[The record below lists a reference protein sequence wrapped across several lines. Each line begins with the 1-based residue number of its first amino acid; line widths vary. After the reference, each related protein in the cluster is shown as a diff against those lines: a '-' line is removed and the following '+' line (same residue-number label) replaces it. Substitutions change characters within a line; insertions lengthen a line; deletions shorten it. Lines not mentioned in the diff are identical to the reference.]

1 MITQNGFRIYEICS
15 CSAEADEIIRRH
27 WQVLSPE
34 LAIGSGFGERT
45 AKFKI
50 LRRSFVAV
58 CYNYLNLGKR
68 QMSKF
73 IRFILVSICACA
85 IYAGL
90 KYAFIL
96 FITWLMFSGVYF
108 DGPGTLL
115 AIPLTFLS
123 SSVIFDYYCIALGS
137 HLLFLSLL
145 KGRDVK
151 TRWILPLFFL
161 ITLAFCSFCVLI
173 GHEDYQRINALF
185 ALLLISPFTLIAYAI
200 VTTVILAKN
209 KISDYYPILVAII
222 FVPIHAASI
231 GIWGLERIYFGVFL
245 NATILGI
252 FYFTAKIGCVNLIAH
267 RPTLD
272 KTQNSKDRVTKTIQ
286 SSAAFLNDDILKK
299 R

>member
-1 MITQNGFRIYEICS
+1 MITQNGFRIYEIYS
-15 CSAEADEIIRRH
+15 CGAGADEIIRRH

-73 IRFILVSICACA
+73 MRFILVSICVCA
-85 IYAGL
+85 TYAGL
-90 KYAFIL
+90 KYAFML

-108 DGPGTLL
+108 DGPGALL
-115 AIPLTFLS
+115 GIPLTFLS

-173 GHEDYQRINALF
+173 GHEDYQRINVLF

-209 KISDYYPILVAII
+209 KISDYYPVLIAII

-231 GIWGLERIYFGVFL
+231 GIWGLERIYFGAFL

-252 FYFTAKIGCVNLIAH
+252 FYFTAKIGRVNLIAH
-267 RPTLD
+267 RPVPD
-272 KTQNSKDRVTKTIQ
+272 KTQNSKDRVIKTIQ
-286 SSAAFLNDDILKK
+286 SSATFLNDDILKK

>member
-15 CSAEADEIIRRH
+15 CGTGADEIIRRH
-27 WQVLSPE
+27 W
-34 LAIGSGFGERT
+34 AYFER
-45 AKFKI
+45 ARARDRQRIRRAHGLNKI

-73 IRFILVSICACA
+73 IRFILVSICVCA
-85 IYAGL
+85 ICAGL

-96 FITWLMFSGVYF
+96 FITWLMFSGIYF
-108 DGPGTLL
+108 DGPGALL
-115 AIPLTFLS
+115 GIPLTFLS

-185 ALLLISPFTLIAYAI
+185 ALLLISPFTLIVYAI

-209 KISDYYPILVAII
+209 KISNYYPILVAII
-222 FVPIHAASI
+222 FVPIHALA
-231 GIWGLERIYFGVFL
+231 
-245 NATILGI
+245 
-252 FYFTAKIGCVNLIAH
+252 
-267 RPTLD
+267 
-272 KTQNSKDRVTKTIQ
+272 
-286 SSAAFLNDDILKK
+286 
-299 R
+299 

>member
-1 MITQNGFRIYEICS
+1 
-15 CSAEADEIIRRH
+15 
-27 WQVLSPE
+27 
-34 LAIGSGFGERT
+34 
-45 AKFKI
+45 
-50 LRRSFVAV
+50 
-58 CYNYLNLGKR
+58 
-68 QMSKF
+68 MSKF
-73 IRFILVSICACA
+73 IRFILVGICVCT

-96 FITWLMFSGVYF
+96 FITWLMFSGIYF
-108 DGPGTLL
+108 DGPGALL
-115 AIPLTFLS
+115 GIPLTFLS

-231 GIWGLERIYFGVFL
+231 GIWGLERIHFGVFL
-245 NATILGI
+245 NATILGN
-252 FYFTAKIGCVNLIAH
+252 FYFTAKIGRVNLIAH
-267 RPTLD
+267 RPVPY
-272 KTQNSKDRVTKTIQ
+272 KTQNSKDRVIKTIQ
-286 SSAAFLNDDILKK
+286 SSATFLNDDILKK

>member
-252 FYFTAKIGCVNLIAH
+252 FYFTAKIGRVNLIAH
-267 RPTLD
+267 RPISY
-272 KTQNSKDRVTKTIQ
+272 KMQNSKDRVTKTIQ
-286 SSAAFLNDDILKK
+286 SSATFLNDDILKK

>member
-1 MITQNGFRIYEICS
+1 
-15 CSAEADEIIRRH
+15 
-27 WQVLSPE
+27 
-34 LAIGSGFGERT
+34 
-45 AKFKI
+45 
-50 LRRSFVAV
+50 
-58 CYNYLNLGKR
+58 
-68 QMSKF
+68 MSKF
-73 IRFILVSICACA
+73 IRFILVGICVCA
-85 IYAGL
+85 TYAGL

-96 FITWLMFSGVYF
+96 FITWLMFSGIYF
-108 DGPGTLL
+108 DGPGALL
-115 AIPLTFLS
+115 GIPLTFLS

-231 GIWGLERIYFGVFL
+231 GIWGLGRIYFGVFL

-252 FYFTAKIGCVNLIAH
+252 FYFTAKIGRVNLIAH
-267 RPTLD
+267 RPVPD

-286 SSAAFLNDDILKK
+286 SSATFLNDDILKK

>member
-1 MITQNGFRIYEICS
+1 
-15 CSAEADEIIRRH
+15 
-27 WQVLSPE
+27 
-34 LAIGSGFGERT
+34 
-45 AKFKI
+45 
-50 LRRSFVAV
+50 
-58 CYNYLNLGKR
+58 
-68 QMSKF
+68 MSKF
-73 IRFILVSICACA
+73 IRFVLVSICVCA
-85 IYAGL
+85 TYAGL

-96 FITWLMFSGVYF
+96 FITWFMFSGVYF
-108 DGPGTLL
+108 DGPGALL
-115 AIPLTFLS
+115 GIPLTFLS
-123 SSVIFDYYCIALGS
+123 SSVIFDYYYIALGS

-252 FYFTAKIGCVNLIAH
+252 FYFTAKIGRVNLIAH
-267 RPTLD
+267 RPTSD
-272 KTQNSKDRVTKTIQ
+272 KTQNSKDRVIKTIQ
-286 SSAAFLNDDILKK
+286 SSAALLNNDILKK